1 MYLEQVNQ
9 KKLLQSILSI
19 QLLLLAFSENQQFT
33 SKAVKPVLSKSGF
46 KTIICRTKISR
57 NTNEQNFI
65 HLRNRKQEQVNNA
78 VISAVN
84 MSTWLKLDVPSY
96 QSCKNNYTIFG
107 QHTVWSIYLG
117 DVPFRST
124 GISGTIFC
132 TYYELPKY
140 RRRLLSFKSY

>member
-1 MYLEQVNQ
+1 M
-9 KKLLQSILSI
+9 
-19 QLLLLAFSENQQFT
+19 
-33 SKAVKPVLSKSGF
+33 
-46 KTIICRTKISR
+46 
-57 NTNEQNFI
+57 
-65 HLRNRKQEQVNNA
+65 NNA

-124 GISGTIFC
+124 GISVKLGSFEFW
-132 TYYELPKY
+132 ELFSVPTMSY
-140 RRRLLSFKSY
+140 RNIAVGY